1 MRKSAPMVALWFVE
15 NSSLTK
21 RDNMEVL
28 PTLKVRMHMKG
39 ILRITEYNNLVN
51 DLSFVC
57 GILFI
62 HF

>member
-1 MRKSAPMVALWFVE
+1 MVALWFVE

-21 RDNMEVL
+21 RDNIEVL

>member
-21 RDNMEVL
+21 RDNIEVL